1 MILHEK
7 REESFGFLLF
17 SHFIVVILHLH
28 CKTVAR
34 LLQIMNLKDM
44 KLIVGINLGNIG
56 KTDAVGKN
64 DNIMIYAP
72 SHKGA

>member
-34 LLQIMNLKDM
+34 LLQIMKLKDM
-44 KLIVGINLGNIG
+44 KLIVGIYLGNIG

-64 DNIMIYAP
+64 ENIMIYAP
-72 SHKGA
+72 SDKGA